1 MSTNPEFP
9 ENDHPENGDMT
20 GFTNLTGPA
29 AFKAQQKAAE
39 SSARDDA
46 AHAETAA
53 AATADLLLAQGK
65 IDSLEK
71 SVAEAKDQLIR
82 TVADMENLR
91 KRSARER
98 EDASK
103 YAVSSFARDLLDVA
117 DTFRRA
123 IDSIPADLKTDE
135 RIVPMVQ
142 GIEAMERALLSCFE
156 KNGIK
161 KIEPLDEPFNP
172 NFHEVMFEAPVP
184 EKPAGVIIQVIEA
197 GYILHDRLLR
207 PARVGIAK
215 AMGQDHAHNIDT
227 QA

>member
-29 AFKAQQKAAE
+29 AFKAQQKAADA
-39 SSARDDA
+39 ARDDA
-46 AHAETAA
+46 AQAEAA
-53 AATADLLLAQGK
+53 AAMTADIQLAQGK
-65 IDSLEK
+65 IDQLEK
-71 SVAEAKDQLIR
+71 AAAEAKDQLIR

-123 IDSIPADLKTDE
+123 IDSIPADLKNEE
-135 RIVPMVQ
+135 RIAPMIQ
-142 GIEAMERALLSCFE
+142 GIEAMERALLACFD

-184 EKPAGVIIQVIEA
+184 EKPAGAIIQVIEA

-215 AMGQDHAHNIDT
+215 AMGQDQAHNIDT